1 MELTQDEY
9 KLFTGDNAAFE
20 DEDWSVIVAEAS
32 ERLAS
37 FLCREALPDE
47 LPVTLKDLLAN
58 FIFAVRRY
66 QGAGAQEVESKRVRN
81 FTINFKTNSAANAFA
96 QIANNYRDI
105 IDMFSECG
113 VGIDAERSKHG
124 CCEHSTIV
132 ISRRGYYR

>member
-20 DEDWSVIVAEAS
+20 DDDWSVIVAEAS

-37 FLCREALPDE
+37 FLCLEALPDE

-113 VGIDAERSKHG
+113 VGIDAERSKHD